1 MARMGEP
8 GNVQRVLVE
17 CLEGKRQLGRARRRW
32 KDKIE
37 VNFIEI
43 RWDGMGCIYLTQDMD
58 MGLIPFDTVI
68 YLAFNKARV
77 IF

>member
-1 MARMGEP
+1 MAGIGET

-32 KDKIE
+32 KDKIK
-37 VNFIEI
+37 VDFIEI
-43 RWDGMGCIYLTQDMD
+43 RQDGMGSIYVAQDLD

-68 YLAFNKARV
+68 HFVFNKVRV
-77 IF
+77 I